1 MEKVTEIMLVS
12 DILEVDAD
20 IAEVFKRNGLN
31 CVGCPGSYSESL
43 REAAKGHGI
52 QLDKLI
58 DDLNK
63 YLSNK

>member
-31 CVGCPGSYSESL
+31 WDAQVL
-43 REAAKGHGI
+43 TAKV
-52 QLDKLI
+52 
-58 DDLNK
+58 
-63 YLSNK
+63 